1 MIKKRPYLLTIA
13 ALVLLVLA
21 LSVDNFVVRLST
33 AAFTVII
40 LIVLVLEVVSF
51 IMIRRAFNA
60 ELKKSTVHPVP
71 ETLSEEPSGEF
82 SDEQASSEKEA

>member
-21 LSVDNFVVRLST
+21 LIVDNFVVRLST
-33 AAFTVII
+33 AAFAVII

-60 ELKKSTVHPVP
+60 ELKKSTVHPGP
-71 ETLSEEPSGEF
+71 ETLSEEPSGEL
-82 SDEQASSEKEA
+82 SDGQASSEKEA

>member
-21 LSVDNFVVRLST
+21 LIVDNFVVRLST
-33 AAFTVII
+33 AAFAVII

-71 ETLSEEPSGEF
+71 ETLSEEL

>member
-1 MIKKRPYLLTIA
+1 M
-13 ALVLLVLA
+13 LA
-21 LSVDNFVVRLST
+21 LIVDNFVVRLST

-71 ETLSEEPSGEF
+71 ETFSEEPSGEL
-82 SDEQASSEKEA
+82 SDEQASSEKGA

>member
-21 LSVDNFVVRLST
+21 LIVDNFVVRLST

-60 ELKKSTVHPVP
+60 ELKKSTVHSVP
-71 ETLSEEPSGEF
+71 ETLSEEPSGEL

>member
-21 LSVDNFVVRLST
+21 LIVDNFVVRLST

-40 LIVLVLEVVSF
+40 LIVLVL
-51 IMIRRAFNA
+51 
-60 ELKKSTVHPVP
+60 
-71 ETLSEEPSGEF
+71 
-82 SDEQASSEKEA
+82 